1 MRTQDVISVMPSQY
15 SFEGGSQS
23 HAGDFGREFL
33 PLQSGGS
40 RRLTPPVLF
49 LQSEKNF
56 RANTYNDAL
65 RPTRGT
71 SAGLRGP
78 HTRSDWQNHTQNR
91 GNLKWGSMEQTR
103 QPRSWAEGERY
114 ARPFIK
120 LPAFT
125 GKEEWKVWINCFE
138 AVDSRKGWTQDE
150 KLDEL
155 LLRIQGGAGEFVY
168 SQLPSTILNDYSCL
182 VSELNSRYR
191 VMETSR
197 TFAVKF
203 SNRSQRS
210 GETAEEYAAELK
222 GYTIRLVVTEIK
234 ERAKKIW
241 SEDFWTVCKM
251 KPPDFKLNLTR
262 NPKIL
267 MRQFTMW

>member
-1 MRTQDVISVMPSQY
+1 MSQDATSMRTLQPALRAGRAESENRYQSLQSQERQEFDYDAVCFGPIGSHRAEETLVSSNIPQMRTQDVISVMPSQY

-23 HAGDFGREFL
+23 HAEDFGREFL

-40 RRLTPPVLF
+40 RRF
-49 LQSEKNF
+49 QSEKNF
-56 RANTYNDAL
+56 RANTYNDAS

-91 GNLKWGSMEQTR
+91 GNLEWGSMEQTR

-125 GKEEWKVWINCFE
+125 GKEEWKVWINRFE

-150 KLDEL
+150 KLDKL
-155 LLRIQGGAGEFVY
+155 LPRIQG
-168 SQLPSTILNDYSCL
+168 
-182 VSELNSRYR
+182 
-191 VMETSR
+191 
-197 TFAVKF
+197 
-203 SNRSQRS
+203 
-210 GETAEEYAAELK
+210 
-222 GYTIRLVVTEIK
+222 
-234 ERAKKIW
+234 
-241 SEDFWTVCKM
+241 
-251 KPPDFKLNLTR
+251 
-262 NPKIL
+262 
-267 MRQFTMW
+267 